1 MMVARVG
8 AGILDKAI
16 YGREPVRAIEDM
28 TVEELEARLR
38 VLTERAALAR
48 WGGRVFGLASGAFG
62 GAKLVA
68 LIL

>member
-1 MMVARVG
+1 MVARVG

-48 WGGRVFGLASGAFG
+48 WCARAS
-62 GAKLVA
+62 
-68 LIL
+68 